1 MSLWG
6 KLNKALATMEDIA
19 VNDIAPKVGKVIGKV
34 GKVGA
39 KVIDEGAGG
48 LNKTIIKSKE
58 FVGKVKSG
66 EVGEAL
72 SDAGSGISKAI
83 LSDNESYR
91 RVTDIKSDIGKQI
104 GDEISDLGQSIGNK
118 LGINRPLVSDG
129 LSDKVKR
136 IGKKISD
143 VDQKIGN
150 AVGADKVLFSK
161 KPLILDELNSELKG
175 LGDKAAGIF
184 DYVTRDNFTI
194 GGKEIFKEHNPFK
207 LLKKDEGSLIGWR
220 ATKRG
225 AALAIGGALV
235 AGVPGATKEFIQSR
249 QGTNMDMQPVT
260 PAPSIPAY
268 ANNGGA
274 TGDLVFALNN
284 LRHGGMM

>member
-34 GKVGA
+34 GKIGA

-72 SDAGSGISKAI
+72 SDAGSEISKAI

-91 RVTDIKSDIGKQI
+91 RVKGT
-104 GDEISDLGQSIGNK
+104 
-118 LGINRPLVSDG
+118 
-129 LSDKVKR
+129 
-136 IGKKISD
+136 
-143 VDQKIGN
+143 
-150 AVGADKVLFSK
+150 DKVLFSK

-249 QGTNMDMQPVT
+249 QGTNIDTQPVT